1 MFELDGVSVLYHSSI
16 RIAKEKKI
24 YIDPYKVNENYN
36 DADII
41 LITHPH
47 YDHFSI
53 EDIKKVL
60 GGYTKIFAQEESK
73 KELMEIGIAED
84 NIIIVKPY
92 ESYEFEECVK
102 IETVPAYNKNK
113 DFHPK
118 SKEWVGYII
127 EMEGIKYYVA
137 GDTDLTKEATKVQ
150 CDVAFLPIGGTYTMN
165 YVEAAALA
173 NKLKPKYVIP
183 THYGTIVGNPEDG
196 ILFKELLDKKIEC
209 AVI

>member
-1 MFELDGVSVLYHSSI
+1 MFELDGINVLYHSSI
-16 RIAKEKKI
+16 RIAKEKTI
-24 YIDPYKVNENYN
+24 YIDPFKITEDYN

-60 GGYTKIFAQEESK
+60 GGYTKVFAQEESK
-73 KELMEIGIAED
+73 KELMKIGIAEE

-92 ESYEFEECVK
+92 ESYEYEECVK

-118 SKEWVGYII
+118 EKEWVGYII
-127 EMEGIKYYVA
+127 EIEDTKYYIA
-137 GDTDLTKEATKVQ
+137 GDTDLTKEATRVV

-196 ILFKELLDKKIEC
+196 ILFKELVDRKIEC
-209 AVI
+209 MII